1 MHASYLLFCSF
12 FAIVSVKYDCGSIL
26 MVNFL
31 IVGKGIATLSE
42 QLSNE
47 TDGEEK
53 YQLAKAHESDSDDCM
68 SKNKKDCLLDD
79 IPVHASSLM
88 LEIVFL
94 LQFMEKSPLGIL

>member
-1 MHASYLLFCSF
+1 
-12 FAIVSVKYDCGSIL
+12 

-31 IVGKGIATLSE
+31 IVGKGKATFSE

-68 SKNKKDCLLDD
+68 SKNKKDCFLDD
-79 IPVHASSLM
+79 IPIRHSSLM
-88 LEIVFL
+88 LEIVFW
-94 LQFMEKSPLGIL
+94 LQFMEQSRLGIL